1 MVLDGFSR
9 QEAARL
15 CGMDSRRCGT
25 GFIATTRLAGMG
37 LPTGRV
43 VACPA
48 SLSWVGPGEVVNW
61 VEQGA
66 EPAREGVV
74 QL

>member
-1 MVLDGFSR
+1 
-9 QEAARL
+9 
-15 CGMDSRRCGT
+15 
-25 GFIATTRLAGMG
+25 MG